1 MSPLTEE
8 QILKAFKA
16 SIGSLGGLST
26 IDQVFLFAR
35 LIEKEVSK

>member
-1 MSPLTEE
+1 MGPLTDE

-16 SIGSLGGLST
+16 SIGNLSGLST
-26 IDQVFLFAR
+26 IEKVLLFAR